1 MMKMKI
7 FNILFHWLVLTVF
20 FNCQEIAARVNQS
33 ALEAVTPS
41 PSFQQRHESM
51 RPGRYE
57 CFDRTKSLCTTSTG
71 MIYSYLY
78 NWVAGILKIL
88 QTQLYLHH
96 SFTPLSPSL
105 PISVKAVWAE
115 QVVLALW
122 AQSHHLP
129 FLCSHWM
136 LLSPRTPQSSLT

>member
-1 MMKMKI
+1 MKMNI
-7 FNILFHWLVLTVF
+7 FNIIFHWLVLTVF

-51 RPGRYE
+51 RPGRYK
-57 CFDRTKSLCTTSTG
+57 CILRQQNLCVQQVQVWLTAIYTTGWQVLWKYYRPSSTTA
-71 MIYSYLY
+71 I
-78 NWVAGILKIL
+78 
-88 QTQLYLHH
+88 H
-96 SFTPLSPSL
+96 SPLSPSL